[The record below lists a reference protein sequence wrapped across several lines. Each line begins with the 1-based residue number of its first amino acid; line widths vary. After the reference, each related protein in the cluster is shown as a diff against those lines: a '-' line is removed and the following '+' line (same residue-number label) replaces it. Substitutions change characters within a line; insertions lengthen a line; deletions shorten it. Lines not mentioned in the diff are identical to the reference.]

1 MSATRPRHFTE
12 PTTLCWQ
19 TLLPKDHPAGEA
31 QPPFRYRYP
40 ARLRDGRILELPLRE
55 LPDGE
60 HAVASLQP
68 THGAHTVVA
77 ALADGMA
84 ALASGAEIVVG
95 MPTLGLALAPLVA
108 ERLGHPNYVPLSY
121 SRKYWYDDELSEP
134 VHSITTP
141 VPGKRVYVDPNL
153 VPRLAG
159 RKVALVDD
167 TISSSSTVVAVA
179 RLMAKLGVSIS
190 TIVMAMSQGNVWQRR
205 LAEELSPQA
214 PGLVRAVFACP
225 LFRKVEDGWVA
236 MPETLADI

>member
-1 MSATRPRHFTE
+1 V
-12 PTTLCWQ
+12 
-19 TLLPKDHPAGEA
+19 LPPY
-31 QPPFRYRYP
+31 RYRYP

-55 LPDGE
+55 LRDGE

-68 THGAHTVVA
+68 THGAHTVIA

-84 ALASGAEIVVG
+84 VLAKGADVVVG

-121 SRKYWYDDELSEP
+121 SRKYWYDDALSEP

-141 VPGKRVYVDPNL
+141 MPGKRVYIDPNL
-153 VPRLAG
+153 APRLSG

-167 TISSSSTVVAVA
+167 TISSSSTALAVA
-179 RLMAKLGVSIS
+179 RLMAKLGVPIS
-190 TIVMAMSQGNVWQRR
+190 ALVFAMSQGNVWQRR
-205 LAEELSPQA
+205 LAEELSPEL

-225 LFRKVEDGWVA
+225 LFRKVQDGWA
-236 MPETLADI
+236 PMPETLANI

>member
-19 TLLPKDHPAGEA
+19 TLLPPGHPAGAA
-31 QPPFRYRYP
+31 QPPYQYRYP

-84 ALASGAEIVVG
+84 ALAEGAEIVVG

-190 TIVMAMSQGNVWQRR
+190 AIVLAMSQGNVWQRK

-214 PGLVRAVFACP
+214 PALVKAVFACP